1 MRRRSP
7 RAVRRLTCALAL
19 LAVAAISGC
28 GGTRPAPEPAT
39 TGRAPVAERPYR
51 RPVPRPAPP
60 ERPPVPAAPAGTL
73 EARPAAVGAPLVFH
87 LTRASVP
94 TRGLAGQHVAL
105 WPSHGLYYNQE
116 RDRWIWQR
124 ARLFTSLEDVLP
136 FAIVEPYLAPMLER
150 AGAVVL
156 MPRERDVQPV
166 ESVADN
172 DGGAAVTGRY
182 AEHGAWRDA
191 GPGFAHRPPYRDGD
205 APFALGTARETATSR
220 SGTADATW
228 TFDVPAVADYA
239 VHVAWTPGAD
249 RADDARYAVEHAGGT
264 SHVVVNQTMG
274 GGTWVYLG
282 TFPMRPGLGRVTLS
296 NYSATPG
303 RTVSADAAR
312 IGGGM
317 GHVVRGSE
325 TSRRPRWTE
334 ASRYYQQ
341 WAGAPRHVYAT
352 ASTAP
357 DARGPDDYKDDY
369 MSRGEWV
376 NWLRASPAGG
386 DGFGPERFRDAPG
399 LGIPVRAVLALHTDA
414 GQTSDSTAYGTLLI
428 HDTAGLD
435 RTGTFPD
442 GTSRVATTALAERLL
457 ETVVHDVQALYDPGW
472 PRRGRRNRAY
482 SEASRP
488 NVPAAL
494 VELLAHQNYEDM
506 RLALDPRAQ
515 FDLARALYKA
525 LGRWMVGPSFVV
537 QPLAPDG
544 LAATFAP
551 DGSVRLSWAPV
562 ADPLEPSAD
571 PTAYVLYRR
580 TAAGGW
586 DSGALVH
593 DTEVGLPPPAPGTV
607 HAYRVAAVNAGGESA
622 PSASIAVG
630 LPEQPDAPSVL
641 VVAAWDRVAG
651 PEPFEAIGP
660 DGQRLLGFR
669 RERDPGVPDVRD
681 LLTVG
686 DQTEFDRRRPWRS
699 DDDPGHGASRGDRL
713 ASLARG
719 NAHDAAEVQ
728 VEALV
733 AAGVAAASATDE
745 AVERGA
751 VRLDAFDAV
760 SLSLGLERRTPWPR
774 AADPRPWRYEALPR
788 ALRDRLGAYLD
799 GDGRLL
805 VSGAYWASDAA
816 ATPDG
821 ADWLAR
827 RLGVRPSG
835 EAEAPALASVAGG
848 APDAGLLPDGTTVA
862 IATEGRPDA
871 FAVVRPDALAPAGGG
886 ASVLRFASGGTSG
899 VATPQTVSLSVPVE
913 ALPDA
918 WLRARVLGA
927 ALRLLLT
934 R

>member
-1 MRRRSP
+1 M
-7 RAVRRLTCALAL
+7 
-19 LAVAAISGC
+19 AAA
-28 GGTRPAPEPAT
+28 PA
-39 TGRAPVAERPYR
+39 
-51 RPVPRPAPP
+51 
-60 ERPPVPAAPAGTL
+60 PAAPL
-73 EARPAAVGAPLVFH
+73 DARPAAVGAPLVFG
-87 LTRASVP
+87 LTRARVP

-105 WPSHGLYYNQE
+105 WPSHGLYYNHE
-116 RDRWIWQR
+116 RERWIWQR
-124 ARLFTSLEDVLP
+124 ARLFTTLEDVLP
-136 FAIVEPYLAPMLER
+136 FALVEPYLAPMLER

-172 DGGAAVTGRY
+172 DGPALDGAANDAPPGSAAASGRY
-182 AEHGAWRDA
+182 AEQGAWRDA
-191 GPGFAHRPPYRDGD
+191 GRGFAHRPPYREGD
-205 APFALGTARETATSR
+205 TPFAAGTAREAVTTLTPTAE
-220 SGTADATW
+220 ATW
-228 TFDVPAVADYA
+228 TFTVPAPAEYA

-264 SHVVVNQTMG
+264 SHFVVNQTMG
-274 GGTWVYLG
+274 GGTWVFLG
-282 TFPMRPGLGRVTLS
+282 TFPMRPGVGRVTLT
-296 NYSATPG
+296 NQSATPG

-317 GHVVRGSE
+317 GHVVRGAG
-325 TSRRPRWTE
+325 TSGRPRWTE

-352 ASTAP
+352 AATAP

-369 MSRGEWV
+369 TSRGEWV

-414 GQTSDSTAYGTLLI
+414 GQTSDSSAYGTLVI
-428 HDTAGLD
+428 HDTAGLE

-442 GTSRVATTALAERLL
+442 GSSRVATTALAERLL
-457 ETVVHDVQALYDPGW
+457 DTVVHDMQALYDPGW

-506 RLALDPRAQ
+506 RLALDPSAQ
-515 FDLARALYKA
+515 SDLARALYKG
-525 LGRWMVGPSFVV
+525 LGRWLVGPQFVV

-544 LAATFAP
+544 LSATFAD
-551 DGSVRLSWAPV
+551 DGSVRLAWRPV
-562 ADPLEPSAD
+562 ADPLEPSAA
-571 PTAYVLYRR
+571 PGAYVLYRR
-580 TAAGGW
+580 AAGGGW
-586 DSGALVH
+586 DSGALVY
-593 DTEVGLPPPAPGTV
+593 DTAVGLPAPAPGTV

-622 PSASIAVG
+622 PSETVAVG
-630 LPEQPDAPSVL
+630 RPDAPDAPVVL

-651 PEPFEAIGP
+651 PEPFETIGD

-669 RERDPGVPDVRD
+669 RERDPGVPDRRD

-713 ASLARG
+713 ASLAQG
-719 NAHDAAEVQ
+719 NTHDAAETQ
-728 VEALV
+728 AQALV
-733 AAGVAAASATDE
+733 AAGFAAASPTDE
-745 AVERGA
+745 AVERGDA
-751 VRLDAFDAV
+751 RLDGYAAV

-774 AADPRPWRYEALPR
+774 AADPRPLRFEALPR
-788 ALRDRLGAYLD
+788 ALRDRLDAYLD
-799 GDGRLL
+799 ADGRLL
-805 VSGAYWASDAA
+805 VSGAFWASDAA

-821 ADWLAR
+821 ADWIAR
-827 RLGVRPSG
+827 RLGVRPAG
-835 EAEAPALASVAGG
+835 EAEAPALAALAGG
-848 APDAGLLPDGTTVA
+848 APDAGLLPDGTTIA

-871 FAVVRPDALAPAGGG
+871 FAVVRPDALAPAGD
-886 ASVLRFASGGTSG
+886 AAPVVRFASGGTAG
-899 VATPQTVSLSVPVE
+899 VATRQTLSLSVPVE

-918 WLRARVLGA
+918 WLRARVMGA
-927 ALRLLLT
+927 ALRLLFA